1 MEFGQKWRRWVM
13 ANSLNVRLINE
24 VTDIAQGDNAS
35 TVVLEL
41 LDENKLVMPYL
52 DGESAL
58 INFINKRNEIQY
70 QYITHVF
77 DSRIEF
83 NVDSVIP
90 NGIYY
95 IEIRIRV
102 DGFTYVFPSSVDYKL
117 RINKSANE
125 FYNIVIDKDGVD
137 VVVSEVYRRL
147 DDENPG
153 LLEHVNRIDNPHQV
167 TKDQVGLGN
176 VDDVQQA
183 SKEDFDNH
191 VNDAVIH
198 VTSEDKTNW
207 NSKATQQDIDE
218 AIGGLDYVSNLN
230 FTNHLSDEDVHLKEG
245 ERELIQQEIDAKS
258 NTAEQNAITYAD
270 TIKSEL
276 DTHKQDDS
284 RHITE
289 LDRQKLDTALHEE
302 TDIAIQKI
310 NQSIE
315 IYSVT
320 TYKIGKLLH
329 FQIHFST
336 TGLIQQG
343 SYIFSLPEYKSM
355 ESYMNILKV
364 YNLEEMTST
373 NSIFASQTIVA
384 MQEIPASRNLLI
396 TGTVV
401 VDKVTETEG
410 GTEYIPIDEGGQ

>member
-52 DGESAL
+52 DGETAL

-70 QYITHVF
+70 QYVTHVF

-125 FYNIVIDKDGVD
+125 FYNIAIDKDGVD

-167 TKDQVGLGN
+167 TKEQVGLGN

-191 VNDAVIH
+191 VNDTVIH

-207 NSKATQQDIDE
+207 NSKATQQDIDD
-218 AIGGLDYVSNLN
+218 AISELDYVSNLS
-230 FTNHLSDEDVHLKEG
+230 FTNHLSDEGVHLKEG

-302 TDIAIQKI
+302 TDIAIQKM

-329 FQIHFST
+329 FQIDFST

-343 SYIFSLPEYKSM
+343 SYLFRLPEYKPV
-355 ESYMNILKV
+355 ENYVNILKV
-364 YNLEEMTST
+364 FNLNDMTST
-373 NSIFASQTIVA
+373 YSLFLGDTIVA
-384 MQEIPASRNLLI
+384 MQEIPSDKDLLL
-396 TGTVV
+396 TGTVL
-401 VDKVTETEG
+401 VDEIDVEG
-410 GTEYIPIDEGGQ
+410 

>member
-207 NSKATQQDIDE
+207 NSKATQQDIDD
-218 AIGGLDYVSNLN
+218 AISELDYVSNLS
-230 FTNHLSDEDVHLKEG
+230 FTNHLSDEYVHLKEG
-245 ERELIQQEIDAKS
+245 ERELIQREIDAKS

-310 NQSIE
+310 SQSIE

-343 SYIFSLPEYKSM
+343 SYLFLLPEYKPV
-355 ESYMNILKV
+355 ENYVNILKV
-364 YNLEEMTST
+364 FNLDDMTST
-373 NSIFASQTIVA
+373 NSLFASRTIVA
-384 MQEIPASRNLLI
+384 MQEIPSDKDFLLI
-396 TGTVV
+396 GTVL
-401 VDKVTETEG
+401 VDEIDVEG
-410 GTEYIPIDEGGQ
+410 

>member
-1 MEFGQKWRRWVM
+1 M

-207 NSKATQQDIDE
+207 NSKATQQDIDD
-218 AIGGLDYVSNLN
+218 AISVLDYVSNQN
-230 FTNHLSDEDVHLKEG
+230 FTNHLSDEYVHLKEG

-310 NQSIE
+310 SQSIE

-343 SYIFSLPEYKSM
+343 SYIFLLPEHKSM

-364 YNLEEMTST
+364 FNLDDMTST
-373 NSIFASQTIVA
+373 NSLFASRTIVA
-384 MQEIPASRNLLI
+384 MQEIPSDKDFLLI
-396 TGTVV
+396 GTVL
-401 VDKVTETEG
+401 VDEIDVEG
-410 GTEYIPIDEGGQ
+410 

>member
-1 MEFGQKWRRWVM
+1 M

-52 DGESAL
+52 DGETAL

-70 QYITHVF
+70 QYVTHVF

-125 FYNIVIDKDGVD
+125 FYNIAIDKDGVD

-167 TKDQVGLGN
+167 TKEQVGLGN

-191 VNDAVIH
+191 VNDTVIH

-207 NSKATQQDIDE
+207 NSKATQQDIDD
-218 AIGGLDYVSNLN
+218 AISELDYVSNLS
-230 FTNHLSDEDVHLKEG
+230 FTNHLSDEGVHLKEG

-302 TDIAIQKI
+302 TDIAIQKM

-329 FQIHFST
+329 FQIDFST

-343 SYIFSLPEYKSM
+343 SYLFRLPEYKPV
-355 ESYMNILKV
+355 ENYVNILKV
-364 YNLEEMTST
+364 FNLNDMTST
-373 NSIFASQTIVA
+373 YSLFLGDTIVA
-384 MQEIPASRNLLI
+384 MQEIPSDKDLLL
-396 TGTVV
+396 TGTVL
-401 VDKVTETEG
+401 VDEIDVEG
-410 GTEYIPIDEGGQ
+410 

>member
-52 DGESAL
+52 DGETAL

-70 QYITHVF
+70 QYVTHVF

-117 RINKSANE
+117 RINKSAND
-125 FYNIVIDKDGVD
+125 FYNIAIDKDGVD

-167 TKDQVGLGN
+167 TKEQVGLGN

-207 NSKATQQDIDE
+207 NSKATQQDIDD
-218 AIGGLDYVSNLN
+218 AISELDYVSNLN

-302 TDIAIQKI
+302 TDIAIQKM

-315 IYSVT
+315 IDSVT

-329 FQIHFST
+329 FQIYFIT
-336 TGLIQQG
+336 TGLIQEG
-343 SYIFSLPEYKSM
+343 SYLFSLPEYEAM
-355 ESYMNILKV
+355 ENYTNILKV
-364 YNLEEMTST
+364 FNLDDMTST
-373 NSIFASQTIVA
+373 NSIFSGDIIAA
-384 MQEIPASRNLLI
+384 MQEIPSDKVLLL
-396 TGTVV
+396 TGTVL
-401 VDKVTETEG
+401 VDEIDVEG
-410 GTEYIPIDEGGQ
+410 

>member
-1 MEFGQKWRRWVM
+1 M

-52 DGESAL
+52 DGETAL

-70 QYITHVF
+70 QYVTHVF

-153 LLEHVNRIDNPHQV
+153 LLDHVNRTDNPHQV
-167 TKDQVGLGN
+167 TKEQVGLGN

-198 VTSEDKTNW
+198 VTPEDKTNW
-207 NSKATQQDIDE
+207 NSKATQQDIDD
-218 AIGGLDYVSNLN
+218 AISELDYVSNQN
-230 FTNHLSDEDVHLKEG
+230 FTNHLSDEDMHLKEG

-302 TDIAIQKI
+302 TDIAIQKM

-329 FQIHFST
+329 FQIYFST

-343 SYIFSLPEYKSM
+343 SYLFLLPECNPM
-355 ESYMNILKV
+355 ESYLNILKV
-364 YNLEEMTST
+364 FNLDDMTST
-373 NSIFASQTIVA
+373 NSLFSGSTITA
-384 MQEIPASRNLLI
+384 MQEIPSGKDFLLI
-396 TGTVV
+396 GTVL
-401 VDKVTETEG
+401 VDEIDVEG
-410 GTEYIPIDEGGQ
+410 